1 MRTLRRLSRVG
12 ALMAVAFLV
21 VPVGS
26 IAQSTTGTIQG
37 TVTDNQG
44 GLVPAATVTV
54 RNTQTNAS
62 RSLVTDAN
70 GNYRFLNVSVGEY
83 ELTIELAGFQKYVRS
98 GLTLSLNQD
107 AVIDVK
113 IQPASVSE
121 SIQVTADAPLLNTT
135 TPEVG
140 VRFDKTRIAELP
152 VSGATFRDVFAVA
165 LSAPGVSQLGSG
177 QTGFASGTNF
187 SSNGMRVRS
196 NNFMIDGQDS
206 NDPSVTG
213 RQQPINNTDII
224 QEVRLIT
231 NQFAA
236 EFGRAAGSVVN
247 VVTKNGTN
255 TFHGSGFGFFNDE
268 SLNSRSNLDKAA
280 GRASAPFREERQMGG
295 TIGGPV
301 LRNRTFFFGSY
312 QRWTDR
318 QLGSGFTLNG
328 APTAEGRT
336 ALQSAAGSRP
346 HVQALLQFLPAAQ
359 TPLNRSVSF
368 TTSPGGPS
376 FNVPIGSLT
385 GSSSIVFDN
394 DQANARVDQQIG
406 NNHTFTGRYLWGR
419 TPQNTGTGQVTPP
432 GLTTV
437 NTSNQHSLNSWL
449 NSVLTQNMSNELRVA
464 WSHLGTVTG
473 AQDPASESIPSIEIT
488 ELGLTGFNAAASRT
502 AIGLAV
508 NLPQFRYND
517 TYQFQN
523 TLTYMRGRH
532 LFKAG
537 LDVRKQYVKSF
548 FFPTIRG
555 LLRYAT
561 LDAFVN
567 DVAEAANINK
577 PLPGGEEVNYYN
589 WWDQYYFAQDEWKV
603 SPSLTLNLGVRYEL
617 NGNNIQSLIDLQERI
632 VSANGG
638 SDVFRLRPVPGTD
651 KNNFQPRVGFNWSPV
666 TDTGGLVGML
676 TGGDKFVLRGGY
688 ARTNDYA
695 FLNIALNIVS
705 SFPYVAAINRSNL
718 SNAFSLLQN
727 TPPGVPAGTDPNTLT
742 RTVVGEDFRSPLA
755 DQFSLEIQR
764 QLSTNL
770 VMRAGYVGTLGKDLF
785 QTLDG
790 NPRVP
795 LTGPNGPRV
804 ENSRGVIRLRA
815 NEAESWYHSLQTG
828 LDKRFSGGL
837 SAGLHYTWS
846 KYLDTASELFNP
858 SSGEVAV
865 AQNSFDIDNDKA
877 RSSYDR
883 PHRLTGNFVWE
894 LPWMR
899 GQEGVIGKILG
910 GWQVSSFFTF
920 QSGAPFTV
928 LNGSDPMGALA
939 GIDSLVGNAIR
950 PDINSD
956 LELSKM
962 TIPEILAAGGASL
975 FTRLCGGATTFAQAQ
990 ANNCTRGVGNV
1001 GRNTLRADGIGN
1013 LDIGFTKNTR
1023 FANGQNIQFRVEM
1036 FNATNTRNFGIPE
1049 GRVSATNFLNQWGT
1063 DGGNRRIWVALRYTF

>member
-1 MRTLRRLSRVG
+1 VWNAPLT
-12 ALMAVAFLV
+12 
-21 VPVGS
+21 
-26 IAQSTTGTIQG
+26 AQSTTGTVQG
-37 TVTDNQG
+37 TVKDNQDG
-44 GLVPAATVTV
+44 VVPGATTTI
-54 RNTQTNAS
+54 RNVQTNAT
-62 RSLVTDAN
+62 RTLVTDGN
-70 GNYRFLNVSVGEY
+70 GNYRFLNVPIGEY
-83 ELTIELAGFQKYVRS
+83 ELTIEMPGFSKYVRS
-98 GLTLSLNQD
+98 GITLSLNQD
-107 AVIDVK
+107 AVVDVR
-113 IQPASVSE
+113 IQPAGLTE

-140 VRFDKTRIAELP
+140 VRFDQTRVAELP
-152 VSGATFRDVFAVA
+152 LAGATFRDVFAVA

-213 RQQPINNTDII
+213 RQQPINNTDAI

-247 VVTKNGTN
+247 VVTKQGTN
-255 TFHGSGFGFFNDE
+255 AFHGSGFVF
-268 SLNSRSNLDKAA
+268 LNNENLNARSNLDVAA
-280 GRASAPFREERQMGG
+280 GRTSAPPRDERQFGG
-295 TIGGPV
+295 TFGGPV

-312 QRWTDR
+312 QKWNDE

-328 APTAEGRT
+328 APTEAGRQV
-336 ALQSAAGSRP
+336 LQAAAGSRP
-346 HVQALLQFLPAAQ
+346 QVQALLQYLPAAQ

-368 TTSPGGPS
+368 TTGAGGPT

-385 GSSSIVFDN
+385 GSSTIVLKN
-394 DQANARVDQQIG
+394 DQAAARVDQQFG
-406 NNHTFTGRYLWGR
+406 SNHTLTGRYLLGR
-419 TPQNTGTGQVTPP
+419 TPENSGSGQVTPP

-437 NTSNQHSLNSWL
+437 VTSNQHSINTWL
-449 NSVLTQNMSNELRVA
+449 NSVLSQNMSNEFRVA

-473 AQDPASESIPSIEIT
+473 AQDASSEAIPSIEIT
-488 ELGLTGFNAAASRT
+488 ELGMIGFNAAASRT

-523 TLTYMRGRH
+523 TLTYVRGNH
-532 LFKAG
+532 LFKTG
-537 LDVRKQYVKSF
+537 FDMRKQYVKSF

-561 LDAFVN
+561 LDSFVN

-589 WWDQYYFAQDEWKV
+589 WWDQYYFVQDEWRVK
-603 SPSLTLNLGVRYEL
+603 PSLTLNLGMRYEL
-617 NGNNIQSLIDLQERI
+617 NGNNIQSLIELQERI
-632 VSANGG
+632 LSANGNN
-638 SDVFRLRPVPGTD
+638 DVYRLRPVPGTD
-651 KNNFQPRVGFNWSPV
+651 KNNFQPRVGFNWAPV
-666 TDTGGLVGML
+666 TEREGFVGML
-676 TGGDKFVLRGGY
+676 TGGDRFVLRGGY
-688 ARTNDYA
+688 ARTHDYA

-718 SNAFSLLQN
+718 ANAFTLLQN
-727 TPPGVPAGTDPNTLT
+727 TPAGVPPGQDPNQLT
-742 RTVVGEDFRSPLA
+742 RTVVGEDFRSPMA

-770 VMRAGYVGTLGKDLF
+770 VMRVGYVGTLGKDLF

-790 NPRVP
+790 NPRQEDRLP
-795 LTGPNGPRV
+795 ITGPNSPRV
-804 ENSRGVIRLRA
+804 NTSQGVIRLRA

-828 LDKRFSGGL
+828 VDKRFSSGL

-877 RSSYDR
+877 VSSYDR

-899 GQEGVIGKILG
+899 AQDGWVGKILG

-928 LNGSDPMGALA
+928 LNGSDPLGALA
-939 GIDSLVGNAIR
+939 GIDGLVGNAIR

-956 LELSKM
+956 LKLSKM
-962 TIPEILAAGGASL
+962 TIPEILAAGGAGL
-975 FTRLCGGATTFAQAQ
+975 FTRLCGGATTFTAAQ

-1013 LDIGFTKNTR
+1013 VDFGITKNTR
-1023 FANGQNIQFRVEM
+1023 FANGQNLQFRVEM
-1036 FNATNTRNFGIPE
+1036 YNATNTRNFGIPE
-1049 GRVSATNFLNQWGT
+1049 GRVSSTNFLNQWGT